1 MRKEYPWQR
10 PYASLSLFLSEL
22 LNSARSSKSIAARMN
37 GLKGV
42 HKPANKI
49 NPLEFTQVIS
59 GFFNTTHICKDMTP
73 KNCWVSVWMIYEF
86 WSNLWP
92 WSWPFRGFEVRS
104 ASQHC
109 STWMAATNLLM
120 KNMGLNILFL
130 SFCWIQIII
139 CSRCSLFLKDSVGFA

>member
-22 LNSARSSKSIAARMN
+22 FKSARSSKSIAARMN

-49 NPLEFTQVIS
+49 NPLEFTQVFSIRPTSAKIWLQKIAGFLCEWSTSS
-59 GFFNTTHICKDMTP
+59 GRTRGHGPGLFAASKSDQPHSIVPLEWQLQICLWRT
-73 KNCWVSVWMIYEF
+73 WVWIFY
-86 WSNLWP
+86 
-92 WSWPFRGFEVRS
+92 
-104 ASQHC
+104 
-109 STWMAATNLLM
+109 
-120 KNMGLNILFL
+120 
-130 SFCWIQIII
+130 FCHFVEYMIQIII